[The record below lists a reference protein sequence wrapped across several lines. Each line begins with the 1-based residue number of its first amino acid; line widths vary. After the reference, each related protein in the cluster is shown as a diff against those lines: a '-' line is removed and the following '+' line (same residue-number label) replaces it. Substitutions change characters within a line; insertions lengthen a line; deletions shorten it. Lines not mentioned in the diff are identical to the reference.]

1 VLIESPGGLASVA
14 EYISRILRERF
25 RSVRFFVPHMAMSA
39 ATILVLSGD
48 EILMDDRSSL
58 GPIDPQVPRPNAIPF
73 PAQNTLDYLEQV
85 ADEEARTGRLSLVTL
100 AILSRITPADIQMA
114 INATEEGRRL
124 VRNWLTIHMWRN
136 LKDAKGVPVPR
147 EQREAKAHLVAEE
160 LAKHKKWLNHGKM
173 LSRTDLLSIDRDLLV
188 ADYSKWPSAADMW
201 ELWVNLHYTFG
212 IGAAYKLYESAT
224 SRIVKNITITAPP
237 VGQAPN
243 AAPSPQGGPGAPP
256 SSAVAGLTCQNC
268 GAENRVQADFEPG
281 VPASPQARPWPSGD
295 RIKCTS
301 CQAEIDLAPL
311 RSQIRQT
318 FGRDILIRPPAP

>member
-1 VLIESPGGLASVA
+1 
-14 EYISRILRERF
+14 
-25 RSVRFFVPHMAMSA
+25 VRFFVPHMAMSA

-136 LKDAKGVPVPR
+136 LKDAKGIPIPR
-147 EQREAKAHLVAEE
+147 DQREAKANLVAEE

-173 LSRTDLLSIDRDLLV
+173 LSRTDLLNIDRDLLV
-188 ADYSKWPSAADMW
+188 ADYSKWPSATDMW
-201 ELWVNLHYTFG
+201 ELWVNLHFTFG
-212 IGAAYKLYESAT
+212 IGGAYKIYESAT
-224 SRIVKNITITAPP
+224 SRIVKSITIAAST
-237 VGQAPN
+237 VGQQAPG
-243 AAPSPQGGPGAPP
+243 AAPSPQGAPGKPP
-256 SSAVAGLTCQNC
+256 SSAVAGLTCPNC
-268 GAENRVQADFEPG
+268 GAENQVQADFEPG
-281 VPASPQARPWPSGD
+281 VPTNPQARSWPPGD
-295 RIKCTS
+295 RIKCSS
-301 CQAEIDLAPL
+301 CRAEIDLAPV
-311 RSQIRQT
+311 RTQIKAS
-318 FGRDILIRPPAP
+318 FGRDILIPPSAP